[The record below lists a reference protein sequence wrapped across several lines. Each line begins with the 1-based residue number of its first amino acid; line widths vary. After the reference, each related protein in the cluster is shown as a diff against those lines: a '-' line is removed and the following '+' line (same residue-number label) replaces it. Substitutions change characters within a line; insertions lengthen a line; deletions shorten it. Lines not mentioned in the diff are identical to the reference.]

1 MIEPAALKA
10 NLEKK
15 LEISNAE
22 ISLPDLPHEI
32 EAAQHDYSE
41 VTRSLENLVREALK
55 QRIVEEQI
63 NLEAADSLVEIID
76 LAEPAL
82 RPMTSR
88 PLIAG
93 GLFALGLLLL
103 GAALPLIR
111 TSEPK
116 KLPEISQPENAV

>member
-1 MIEPAALKA
+1 LETQERTRAAL
-10 NLEKK
+10 NLR
-15 LEISNAE
+15 
-22 ISLPDLPHEI
+22 I
-32 EAAQHDYSE
+32 EQE
-41 VTRSLENLVREALK
+41 RNSLEPDILVPGH
-55 QRIVEEQI
+55 
-63 NLEAADSLVEIID
+63 SPVEIID
-76 LAEPAL
+76 FAEPAL

-116 KLPEISQPENAV
+116 KLPEISQPEKAV